1 MGGKTGT
8 TTSTT
13 SIPPEVLARYNSVNA
28 SAEKTAAT
36 PFKEYSSDPNAF
48 VAPLNQQQNVGINNI
63 NAYANAAQPGYQA
76 GMNTTG
82 SAINQINAG
91 QNVAQPYFQGAQ
103 TMAAGTIP
111 QYQKAAGLAGAAMT
125 PLQQATYAAQPGYQA
140 AQAGTMAAGAGTGQ
154 TIGQLGNISQGYN
167 APNYQAGV
175 AGYMNPFLQNA
186 MGSTAAMMQ
195 NQNQQQQNQ
204 LQGNA
209 ISSGAFGGDRGNIA
223 QAALMGQQNLA
234 MGQTLGQMANTGYQS
249 AAQNYMSGLGAQ
261 AGLAGQQGA
270 MYGQMGNLANQYG
283 QLGGQAQQALINAG
297 QAQQAGAANI
307 ANIAGQGMNAAGQY
321 GALGT
326 AAQNAALQ
334 GVPLSL
340 AAGAQQ
346 GALGA
351 GAQAAGLQGAQA
363 QLGAGTLGQQT
374 SQAGKTALY
383 NQFQQQQAYPFQV
396 AQFLANIAEGTG
408 ALSGSSTTGTSPMP
422 FFSDRRLKE
431 DIKRVGTADNGLP
444 IYKFKYKGDHSEQT
458 HVGFMADEVE
468 KVHPE
473 AVGLAGGYKT
483 VDYEKASEPVRHHN
497 AFGGLNTNPAST
509 LSGAGAGAGS
519 EQTNQDPSILF
530 PIEHGGTAG
539 DHPSGFGVNHNYSPS
554 TGEGGLMGNI
564 GHSIGNMTGAITGDV
579 GVGGKEGQAMYAHG
593 GLVPSSMGGHVGTEH
608 TGEGYADGGYADYY
622 DPNSIQNIIAR
633 HQVMYSNIDSHHVP
647 TYRNLSG
654 GLGKYSRVPEANL
667 PVASLRTSGSLP
679 AMPDS
684 SLKQGLGAVSEAGD
698 FATKGRDFYD
708 WIKKQHMFDSQSS
721 TPSAGETVN
730 ALAGQNPSVSGNA
743 RGGLVGYASGG
754 DIPYEDTSND
764 GKLDIPNEKNKHA
777 LMTAKNPTGSTSQT
791 GLGLGQALALPGE
804 IAKLGSTASGLASGI
819 GTAATGIGDALSAL
833 PFLFLSGGGTVGRE
847 HHDGSEGNVVGD
859 KTPVADPA
867 DTFVNSYWDKHVKQ
881 ESGGRQFN
889 ADGTPLTSP
898 KGAVGVG
905 QIMPTTGPEAAKLAG
920 VDWSA
925 DRLANDPEYNQT
937 LGKAYLKAQYQKYQ
951 NPVLATAAY
960 NAGPGNVDSALAK
973 AATRGGSYLD
983 YLPTETQKYVS
994 SIHGDQKQSPKEDNN
1009 PLAGLGKMFGI
1020 GSAQAQEQPK
1030 SKEGGLLPQ
1039 TGLFSEQTVIPLLT
1053 GLGAMASSNSPYL
1066 GSALLQGIG
1075 AGAQS
1080 YLTTQQKQA
1089 AIAQTKQETDA
1100 IKAEMAKGAFVPG
1113 KYGYMQWVKGP
1124 NGTAYLMPMAEY
1136 QELRRAGRAPELA
1149 FQSGTESAT
1158 GTQPY
1163 QAPPSGAAAPA
1174 PVVEPTAVGGT
1185 QHPLYD
1191 ATSHIEAQKEKNKFD
1206 PTVGGPAYDT
1216 NYKLSEK
1223 YIGDVSREADAA
1235 RANGR
1240 NVQELSSNLA
1250 SAVTL
1255 KGGAT
1260 PGPTFD
1266 ARAYALGLAN
1276 VAARAAGLP
1285 EVSSADST
1293 EAIASKVNAIQS
1305 FMQAHGADQNSLG
1318 ALRAATSTVPN
1329 PNMPPDAFAPLSAML
1344 MVQQKRA
1351 IDAKNHADNWSQDS
1365 GGTYLGASKDFSR
1378 KTSQVY
1384 ADDQNALAALM
1395 LKTPKVFQQF
1405 MSGRDSQGQPIDES
1419 RMTNVLKAAGY
1430 NPRVAKYF
1438 VLGE

>member
-13 SIPPEVLARYNSVNA
+13 TIPPEVLARYNSVNA

-36 PFKEYSSDPNAF
+36 PFQQYSNDPNAF
-48 VAPLNQQQNVGINNI
+48 VAPLNQQQQTGIGNI
-63 NAYANAAQPGYQA
+63 NQYANAAQPSIAY
-76 GMNTTG
+76 
-82 SAINQINAG
+82 
-91 QNVAQPYFQGAQ
+91 AQ
-103 TMAAGTIP
+103 
-111 QYQKAAGLAGAAMT
+111 
-125 PLQQATYAAQPGYQA
+125 
-140 AQAGTMAAGAGTGQ
+140 
-154 TIGQLGNISQGYN
+154 QGYT
-167 APNYQAGV
+167 PQGFQQGV
-175 AGYMNPFLQNA
+175 QGYMNPFLQNA
-186 MGSTAAMMQ
+186 MGSTAAQ
-195 NQNQQQQNQ
+195 LNNVNQQQQQ
-204 LQGNA
+204 QMIGSA
-209 ISSGAFGGDRGNIA
+209 IGQGAFGGDRANIGLG
-223 QAALMGQQNLA
+223 ALQNQQNLA
-234 MGQTLGQMANTGYQS
+234 LGSTLGNMASQGYQN
-249 AAQNYMSGLGAQ
+249 AAQNYMTGLGQ
-261 AGLAGQQGA
+261 IGNLGIQGQQ
-270 MYGQMGNLANQYG
+270 
-283 QLGGQAQQALINAG
+283 
-297 QAQQAGAANI
+297 
-307 ANIAGQGMNAAGQY
+307 
-321 GALGT
+321 
-326 AAQNAALQ
+326 
-334 GVPLSL
+334 
-340 AAGAQQ
+340 
-346 GALGA
+346 
-351 GAQAAGLQGAQA
+351 AGLQGAQA

-374 SQAGKTALY
+374 TQAGNTALY

-509 LSGAGAGAGS
+509 LSGAGAGS

-539 DHPSGFGVNHNYSPS
+539 DHAAGFGVNHNYSPS

-564 GHSIGNMTGAITGDV
+564 GHSIGNMTGSITGDT
-579 GVGGKEGQAMYAHG
+579 GVGGTEGQAMYAHG

-608 TGEGYADGGYADYY
+608 MGEGYADGGYTNYAAFGKY
-622 DPNSIQNIIAR
+622 DPYDINSFYNLLNKNQATQKLGAGMR
-633 HQVMYSNIDSHHVP
+633 QMGGDPGMPSHVP
-647 TYRNLSG
+647 Q
-654 GLGKYSRVPEANL
+654 ANL
-667 PVASLRTSGSLP
+667 PVGQLHTAGSLP
-679 AMPDS
+679 PIPDS
-684 SLKQGLGAVSEAGD
+684 ILKQGLGAVSEAGD

-754 DIPYEDTSND
+754 DIPYEDSSSD
-764 GKLDIPNEKNKHA
+764 SKLDIPDDKNKHT
-777 LMTAKNPTGSTSQT
+777 LMTSQNPTGSTSQT

-847 HHDGSEGNVVGD
+847 HHDGSEGNVVGGESD
-859 KTPVADPA
+859 LDGKMQYKIAPQALADMDPVQQQI
-867 DTFVNSYWDKHVKQ
+867 VKGIYGP
-881 ESGGRQFN
+881 ESGNRYNVLNGGEEFDPSQGHPNRVGKGGQSTAAGAGQFIN
-889 ADGTPLTSP
+889 ETWNRVTGGAPMTPEY
-898 KGAVGVG
+898 
-905 QIMPTTGPEAAKLAG
+905 QDAATLK
-920 VDWSA
+920 
-925 DRLANDPEYNQT
+925 LANDDYKARTGRDLQQDVSEKGFSPEV
-937 LGKAYLKAQYQKYQ
+937 K
-951 NPVLATAAY
+951 
-960 NAGPGNVDSALAK
+960 SALA
-973 AATRGGSYLD
+973 
-983 YLPTETQKYVS
+983 PTWTS
-994 SIHGDQKQSPKEDNN
+994 LGQKQASKDDGG
-1009 PLAGLGKMFGI
+1009 LLGVLGKMFGI
-1020 GSAQAQEQPK
+1020 GSAQAQEPQQQ
-1030 SKEGGLLPQ
+1030 SNQQGGLLPQ
-1039 TGLFSEQTVIPLLT
+1039 TGLFSEQTIIPLLS

-1100 IKAEMAKGAFVPG
+1100 IKAEMAKGAFQPSPLG
-1113 KYGYMQWVKGP
+1113 HIMWVKGP
-1124 NGTAYLMPMAEY
+1124 NGVVYPMAMSEY
-1136 QELRRAGRAPELA
+1136 QNLRKAGRAPDPA
-1149 FQSGTESAT
+1149 FQPGTEGAA

-1174 PVVEPTAVGGT
+1174 PVVEPTAVGGA
-1185 QHPLYD
+1185 QNPLYD
-1191 ATSHIEAQKEKNKFD
+1191 ATSHTEAQNEQAKFD
-1206 PTVGGPAYDT
+1206 PTVGGPAIDT

-1223 YIGDVSREADAA
+1223 YIGDVSREANAA